1 MCKLNKKSGNKR
13 IDPCMKNIVSFI
25 NNATDFTTLG
35 SCCGH
40 GKYHSSL
47 IVKHPSYSDDVRLE
61 IFSHKII
68 RRKKRFY
75 IKDKQ
80 GYYYIPEIKKEER

>member
-1 MCKLNKKSGNKR
+1 MCKSHNPRKR
-13 IDPCMKNIVSFI
+13 DKCMKEIVSFI
-25 NNATDFTTLG
+25 NNSTDFITLG
-35 SCCGH
+35 ACCGH
-40 GKYHSSL
+40 GKYPHSL

-75 IKDKQ
+75 VKDKE
-80 GYYYIPEIKKEER
+80 GYYYIPETIEKFK